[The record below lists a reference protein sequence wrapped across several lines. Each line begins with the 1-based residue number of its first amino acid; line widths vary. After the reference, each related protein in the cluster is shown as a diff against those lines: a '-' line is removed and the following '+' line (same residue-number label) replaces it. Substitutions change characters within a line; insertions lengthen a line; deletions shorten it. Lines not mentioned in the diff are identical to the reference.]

1 MRCDKCGSEVKEGK
15 KFCTSCG
22 APVPDTPVVPLQQAA
37 PTPPAPY
44 SPTSGA
50 PKTKR
55 SRTTTVVVIAVIALL
70 VVEATYRARFK
81 SGGKGILRV
90 TVTDSE
96 DKAVIND
103 SITVRSSDRTQKKGV
118 KFHMTQSS
126 GKPLEAKATLQVSKG
141 QSKLRGSQTL
151 SLTAVAGKGKELL
164 LQEAKASA
172 TKKLADATSAVKEAA
187 AMGVDTTD
195 LVSMLSDATSRLEKA
210 RTAEQANEAAS
221 IADSVIAECAVRKAS
236 AAQAQAREADI
247 AAARQVMFDYAN
259 AEKGNT
265 ESISLV
271 DFSMNDA
278 RTSASG
284 TYSGMVTVHTDPDN
298 AGMTNVFH
306 VTAQKQGGQW
316 VVTDF
321 TYEHVL

>member
-1 MRCDKCGSEVKEGK
+1 M
-15 KFCTSCG
+15 
-22 APVPDTPVVPLQQAA
+22 
-37 PTPPAPY
+37 
-44 SPTSGA
+44 
-50 PKTKR
+50 
-55 SRTTTVVVIAVIALL
+55 VVIAVIALL
-70 VVEATYRARFK
+70 VV
-81 SGGKGILRV
+81 GGAAAGIVAWRV
-90 TVTDSE
+90 AVTDSE

-172 TKKLADATSAVKEAA
+172 TKKLADATSAVKEVA